1 MADVDG
7 NGCSSGNFSDDVYQ
21 KKPISEWQES
31 DIKAAREFIE
41 ATVLNISFKALCEL
55 VKERPDDPIQYVI
68 DFLIK
73 YKDEYS
79 KDISLMK
86 DSKKMESGIET
97 ESRQIPDRNHW
108 VEISLATN
116 SQTEESLEAF
126 FDPELRVKFENLSAS
141 SEIQHNETD
150 LDPQASLKS
159 EELSTQE
166 ISLNLDP
173 QASLKSEELSTQE
186 ISLKQQGHD
195 VKDSSSVIEQ
205 IDFRVKKWQMQ
216 WKKTFPAKRPQIENP
231 KEGYKILPTRFY
243 LEATVLSIIRDAL
256 DIIIIERPED
266 PILCMTDFMKKYKAL
281 YQS

>member
-108 VEISLATN
+108 VEISL
-116 SQTEESLEAF
+116 
-126 FDPELRVKFENLSAS
+126 
-141 SEIQHNETD
+141 D

>member
-86 DSKKMESGIET
+86 
-97 ESRQIPDRNHW
+97 
-108 VEISLATN
+108 ATN

-126 FDPELRVKFENLSAS
+126 F
-141 SEIQHNETD
+141 D

>member
-86 DSKKMESGIET
+86 
-97 ESRQIPDRNHW
+97 
-108 VEISLATN
+108 ATN